1 MSRVPFAPRLAAASV
16 CRLAVG
22 AAALV
27 LAIPIE
33 RALHGISFQ
42 YRYVETTDVAISATL
57 AMLTLGFFATRE
69 PRSVKEGSTVWIV
82 GGGASGIAAALGV
95 CALVSCRLQHL
106 RGSLLDL
113 LLGAAGG
120 VLFGMLC
127 SLPARELRA
136 ARSDQTHSA
145 QDVQIVNTCAWLCG
159 VVGVSAHFAESV
171 EWLYLAAG
179 IATCALGAML
189 LATARYVL
197 HAALAAAC
205 LRGRGRAVGN
215 GRHEHHRQRA
225 ARPGAAPV
233 VERRAHPG
241 ARAPRHR
248 RRLSHGHAP
257 HGRRPRDPV
266 DADLSEAHDVTV
278 ASSSPDSE

>member
-189 LATARYVL
+189 LATTRYVL
-197 HAALAAAC
+197 RRRWLRRVFAGADAQWETDATSTIASALPALELLPWWSDERTLVRVLPAT
-205 LRGRGRAVGN
+205 
-215 GRHEHHRQRA
+215 
-225 ARPGAAPV
+225 GAAYRTAT
-233 VERRAHPG
+233 RRTDV
-241 ARAPRHR
+241 ARVIPSMRI
-248 RRLSHGHAP
+248 
-257 HGRRPRDPV
+257 
-266 DADLSEAHDVTV
+266 
-278 ASSSPDSE
+278 